1 MKSWWQPQLRIGD
14 ETEAEQRRAT
24 WMELFY
30 DLVYVVAVAQLA
42 HNLYENTSI
51 TGFIRFIALFIPV
64 WWSWIG
70 TTLYANR
77 FDTDDIGHRLLTGV
91 QILAIAALAVNIHYG
106 LGKTSVGFALAYAAS
121 RFVLVVEYARAA
133 KHIPVAR
140 PLASYYAKGFAIAA
154 GLWFISAF
162 IPVPWRF
169 VLWGIAMIID
179 FATPLTASQLQMGL
193 IPHPEHL
200 PERFGLFTI
209 IVLGE
214 AIVAVVDGVAEQQWE
229 VKSAI
234 AAVFGFAIAFTLW
247 WMYFENI
254 GSSAILAVRNEGNIR
269 TFNTWLYTHLPL
281 VIGIVTTGV
290 AVEQVLLGD
299 PNVALPTAER
309 WLLCVGVILCLFA
322 LGILHRTG
330 VIKHC
335 KVRSG
340 YRIGAASVV
349 LLVGIVGEGWLP
361 VVEIGII
368 AVVCISQVIQDLYQ
382 SRAFAALNT

>member
-1 MKSWWQPQLRIGD
+1 MKSWWQPQLRIGE

-30 DLVYVVAVAQLA
+30 DLIYVVAVSQLA
-42 HNLYENTSI
+42 HNLYENISI
-51 TGFIRFIALFIPV
+51 TGFISFIALFVPV

-77 FDTDDIGHRLLTGV
+77 FDTDDLGHRLLTGV

-106 LGKTSVGFALAYAAS
+106 LGKTAPGFALAYAAS

-133 KHIPVAR
+133 KYIPIAR
-140 PLASYYAKGFAIAA
+140 PLASYYAKGFAIAV

-162 IPVPWRF
+162 IPTPWRF
-169 VLWGIAMIID
+169 VFWGIAMPID
-179 FATPLTASQLQMGL
+179 FATPLTASKLQMGL
-193 IPHPEHL
+193 VPHPEHL

-214 AIVAVVDGVAEQQWE
+214 AMIAVVDGVAGQQWE

-290 AVEQVLLGD
+290 AVEHVLLGD

-309 WLLCVGVILCLFA
+309 WLLCVGTILCLFA

-335 KVRSG
+335 KIRSG
-340 YRIGAASVV
+340 YRMGAAAVV
-349 LLVGIVGEGWLP
+349 LLVAIVGEGLLP
-361 VVEIGII
+361 VVVIGII
-368 AVVCISQVIQDLYQ
+368 ALVCISQVIQDLYQ
-382 SRAFAALNT
+382 SRAFAAFNT